1 MKTPNWL
8 IVFASL
14 TASFSS
20 VAASNFPTA
29 DRVEFVLECMR
40 DHTGGEFELLNKC
53 SCVID
58 RLAEKYK
65 YDAFVE
71 AQTLAK
77 SVTIAGE
84 RGAVLRDNDQA
95 QKGARKYRDTLA
107 AASRACFLADK

>member
-1 MKTPNWL
+1 MKIQRLPMIPML
-8 IVFASL
+8 LAAAFPA
-14 TASFSS
+14 A
-20 VAASNFPTA
+20 AASNFPTA

-40 DHTGGEFELLNKC
+40 DHAGGEFELLNKC

-65 YDAFVE
+65 YDAYVE

-84 RGAVLRDNDQA
+84 RGSVLRDNEAA
-95 QKGARKYRDTLA
+95 QKAARSYRDTLA